1 MVAAE
6 IADADADV
14 DEATA
19 EPADAATAEPADA
32 DAATAEPADADA
44 ATAAINPLTSTKNH
58 TQNFLNRRN
67 LNKYN

>member
-44 ATAAINPLTSTKNH
+44 ATAAININKKSYPKLLESTKPE
-58 TQNFLNRRN
+58 
-67 LNKYN
+67 